1 MYPTYSDGVT
11 DHPRRCGENQA
22 WVLCSK
28 SFLGSPPQ
36 VRGKRRLLY
45 PLEAICRITPAGA
58 GKTNIPESLCR
69 RSWDHP
75 RRCGENKK
83 AKAKKNIIMGSPPQ
97 VRGKRWTKPKHRA
110 PFGITPAG
118 AGKTRQRRG
127 CSSAK
132 KDHPRRCG
140 ENTPRDTLSTIWS
153 GSPPQ
158 VRGKLWWG
166 VRKAYKARITPAGA
180 GKTHIPSIFREIFQ
194 DHPRGCGENVLFSF
208 HRLKKLGSPPR
219 MRGKPSLSG
228 ITKLYHRITPADAGK
243 TLPRSPQE

>member
-1 MYPTYSDGVT
+1 MRGKRTYPKAFAAGAGITPAGAGKTKRRKQKRTLSW
-11 DHPRRCGENQA
+11 DHPRRCGENAGQNPNI
-22 WVLCSK
+22 VRH
-28 SFLGSPPQ
+28 LGSPPQ
-36 VRGKRRLLY
+36 VRGKRASGGAESPRK
-45 PLEAICRITPAGA
+45 RITPAGA
-58 GKTNIPESLCR
+58 GKTHRALHYP
-69 RSWDHP
+69 RSGRDHP
-75 RRCGENKK
+75 RRCGEN
-83 AKAKKNIIMGSPPQ
+83 PP
-97 VRGKRWTKPKHRA
+97 R
-110 PFGITPAG
+110 
-118 AGKTRQRRG
+118 
-127 CSSAK
+127 
-132 KDHPRRCG
+132 
-140 ENTPRDTLSTIWS
+140 ETLSTIWS

>member
-1 MYPTYSDGVT
+1 MA
-11 DHPRRCGENQA
+11 RRCGENEHTRKP
-22 WVLCSK
+22 LPPE
-28 SFLGSPPQ
+28 LGSPPQ
-36 VRGKRRLLY
+36 VRGKQKGESKKEHY
-45 PLEAICRITPAGA
+45 HGITPAGA
-58 GKTNIPESLCR
+58 GKTLDKTQTSCAI
-69 RSWDHP
+69 WDHP
-75 RRCGENKK
+75 RRCGEN
-83 AKAKKNIIMGSPPQ
+83 
-97 VRGKRWTKPKHRA
+97 A
-110 PFGITPAG
+110 PAEGLNLRE
-118 AGKTRQRRG
+118 K
-127 CSSAK
+127 
-132 KDHPRRCG
+132 
-140 ENTPRDTLSTIWS
+140 

>member
-69 RSWDHP
+69 RSW
-75 RRCGENKK
+75 
-83 AKAKKNIIMGSPPQ
+83 
-97 VRGKRWTKPKHRA
+97 
-110 PFGITPAG
+110 
-118 AGKTRQRRG
+118 
-127 CSSAK
+127 
-132 KDHPRRCG
+132 DHPRRCG